1 MSKNFKPKGKLA
13 KVLSVIAIF
22 AVIFGACA
30 VFAAISRDE
39 TKTIG
44 AGAFKVGG
52 VNDSGNYEKSNV
64 SIYTE
69 DMFECQ
75 GLVIEPDF
83 EASGTYRVFYYDSNK
98 NFIGATEVIHAADSI
113 YTKGNSFILAK
124 YARIMITPDA
134 VDEDGK
140 ADKDFKIRFYEAYG
154 YASNFSITVN
164 KKQRELEVLYYGEN
178 MFVNNTNSTASLAG
192 GVDGFAI
199 SSGKTDISDLVDITD
214 CTNIC
219 IKVKKADMK
228 YIDLYFH
235 KQSEYHTSTSL
246 NNFPFEATEDGD
258 FVYLVM
264 TLSTAYVD
272 DVAINLVADE
282 GIDLTGTE
290 VYVW

>member
-1 MSKNFKPKGKLA
+1 MANYKRKSKLKSIICGILVVA
-13 KVLSVIAIF
+13 TLI
-22 AVIFGACA
+22 GACA
-30 VFAAISRDE
+30 GIAALGKKE

-75 GLVIEPDF
+75 GLVIEPEF

-98 NFIGATEVIHAADSI
+98 NFIGATEVMNAADSI

-164 KKQRELEVLYYGEN
+164 KKQNEVGKENLFVHMEENVGKICASKDGYFEERESAQGNSYVLIDVRGISNLALEYEEESLDFSYFFYDEN
-178 MFVNNTNSTASLAG
+178 KKV
-192 GVDGFAI
+192 V
-199 SSGKTDISDLVDITD
+199 SSGLFEMGVYDIKLDVPENAVEFGLI
-214 CTNIC
+214 
-219 IKVKKADMK
+219 
-228 YIDLYFH
+228 YRP
-235 KQSEYHTSTSL
+235 
-246 NNFPFEATEDGD
+246 NNQP
-258 FVYLVM
+258 FVY
-264 TLSTAYVD
+264 AFK
-272 DVAINLVADE
+272 
-282 GIDLTGTE
+282 
-290 VYVW
+290 

>member
-1 MSKNFKPKGKLA
+1 MANYRRKSKWKSILCGILVVA
-13 KVLSVIAIF
+13 TLI
-22 AVIFGACA
+22 GACA
-30 VFAAISRDE
+30 GIAALGKKE

-52 VNDSGNYEKSNV
+52 VNENGIYEKSTV

-75 GLVIEPDF
+75 GLVIEPEF

-98 NFIGATEVIHAADSI
+98 NFIGATEVMNAADSI

-140 ADKDFKIRFYEAYG
+140 ADKDFKIRFYEVYG
-154 YASNFSITVN
+154 YASDFTITVN
-164 KKQRELEVLYYGEN
+164 KKQEEPEVLYYGEN
-178 MFVNNTNSTASLAG
+178 KFVNHVKSTASLAG
-192 GVDGFAI
+192 GVDGFEI
-199 SSGKTDISDLVDITD
+199 SAGNTDISELVDITD

-228 YIDLYFH
+228 YIELYFH

-264 TLSTAYVD
+264 TLSAAYAD

-282 GIDLTGTE
+282 GIDMTGTE
-290 VYVW
+290 IYVW